1 MVSSNHCLGEKTL
14 NKLERR
20 ENLPTTLLGLSL
32 SKPAPIIDSNFRSK
46 ESLASLSIFS
56 FYWNYNG
63 RACHVICLYNWR
75 ECHVICRCCYFRW
88 SCKTEIKFN
97 KSLTTILRIQAL
109 INLVKEI
116 TDFSITKGLVISP
129 CEIIFPSFCR
139 SETI

>member
-1 MVSSNHCLGEKTL
+1 MKDEK
-14 NKLERR
+14 
-20 ENLPTTLLGLSL
+20 NLPTTLLGLSL
-32 SKPAPIIDSNFRSK
+32 SKPAPIIDLNYRIEDSNFRSE

-56 FYWNYNG
+56 FYWNYNW
-63 RACHVICLYNWR
+63 RACHMICLYNWR
-75 ECHVICRCCYFRW
+75 ECHVICHCCYFRL